1 MNWLSQKVWILNLQ
15 PASKSPRGLVKSRL
29 FYSQSRSQQGWGR
42 PWVPR
47 WYWCS
52 DGDSIPR
59 TTGIAV
65 ISEACIPAGRGYLA
79 PHAQWPWGPS
89 LLPILPWRRDPPWQ
103 RWWRENPRTR
113 GGTEPCSQKLQEARN
128 KVRSIFLFLIEKCAK
143 MTPKALLSV
152 GHPLQEF
159 LVIIKALDVP
169 KLLWEKE
176 VMWSFLSPQS
186 KKDS

>member
-1 MNWLSQKVWILNLQ
+1 MKYNVLTVESELGVYEVYGTNLSTSECFKIISFFFLKSQLMNWLSQKVWILNLQ

-59 TTGIAV
+59 TIGIAV
-65 ISEACIPAGRGYLA
+65 TSEACIPAGRGYLA

-89 LLPILPWRRDPPWQ
+89 LLTILPWRRDPPWQ

-128 KVRSIFLFLIEKCAK
+128 
-143 MTPKALLSV
+143 
-152 GHPLQEF
+152 
-159 LVIIKALDVP
+159 
-169 KLLWEKE
+169 
-176 VMWSFLSPQS
+176 
-186 KKDS
+186 